1 MLGPKSGPQGERILP
16 EYGVIMPIPLT
27 DSSPHPLRGDGNA
40 AAVPVGT
47 GWLRALL
54 VVLLILGGCS
64 PRPAGYDPDDSL
76 VPGGVMITRQQIERS
91 RANTAL
97 EALERAHT
105 HLVIQRTGQG
115 GGGQITHRGRDSIAQ
130 DGDVLVVVDG
140 TPTMEAARVLHNIDA
155 QHIAFMKV
163 LSAREGTPRYGMLAG
178 NGVVYVRTLS
188 YELPEARNRMGAR

>member
-1 MLGPKSGPQGERILP
+1 MRLNLTGSISVETRAHRGPRARHPGRRW
-16 EYGVIMPIPLT
+16 IP
-27 DSSPHPLRGDGNA
+27 A
-40 AAVPVGT
+40 ALVG
-47 GWLRALL
+47 LSL
-54 VVLLILGGCS
+54 VVGCT
-64 PRPAGYDPDDSL
+64 PRAAGYDPDDSL
-76 VPGGVMITRQQIERS
+76 VPGGVMITREQIQRS

-105 HLVIQRTGQG
+105 HLVIQRTRQG
-115 GGGQITHRGRDSIAQ
+115 GGGQITHRGRDSIVQ

-178 NGVVYVRTLS
+178 NGVVYVRTLA
-188 YELPEARNRMGAR
+188 YELPEARNRMGSR